1 MHSGAF
7 AIEELRED
15 SRWTLTLL
23 GELDVASAPQLRER
37 VLELCGEDATEVV
50 LDMARLSFIDSSG
63 LNALLRLKDAC
74 EQRGCAF
81 YLTPGTPPVERLFD
95 ITRLREKLPFRRAA
109 RSSEPESS

>member
-1 MHSGAF
+1 MDSGAF

-15 SRWTLTLL
+15 YRWTLALL

-37 VLELCGEDATEVV
+37 VLELCGEDTTEVV

-63 LNALLRLKDAC
+63 LNALLRLKEEC
-74 EQRGCAF
+74 ERRGCAF

-95 ITRLREKLPFRRAA
+95 ITRLRDKLPFRRAA
-109 RSSEPESS
+109 RTVESKSA